1 MDAPAATYIRGVT
14 HSGSGRPRVGFGR
27 LASQSRAAAHLPR
40 SRDNLGLTWA
50 ELGAGDVPNLA
61 RLVERVEHADSAPF
75 RTAPDELLEYFTE
88 YQECQVV
95 GARDEDGELR
105 AYGAV
110 RASTATGG
118 PVRAIC
124 SGDVDP
130 DIREHGVGT
139 AILTWQLTAGR
150 DLVHRLSGGAGG
162 VVVVHVD
169 DGRDDTRSL
178 LERAGFT
185 EARAYVQLRRDLSE
199 PIPDVELERNLRVEP
214 WQAPLEDSIRRAHN
228 KAFEGSALTQ
238 QHTAESWEA
247 DRTFFVPEWSFVALD
262 RSSDRAQVAG
272 YLMSSRYEQDWP
284 ALGWT
289 EGSTDLVGVLP
300 PYRGRHVASALLA
313 AAMRAYRE
321 AGMQYAGMDVDAAD
335 ESGAYDLATN
345 LGYEAIHRSLAYAIE
360 V

>member
-1 MDAPAATYIRGVT
+1 MALG
-14 HSGSGRPRVGFGR
+14 SGSGKPRVGFGR
-27 LASQSRAAAHLPR
+27 LAAHARAATLLPR
-40 SRDNLGLTWA
+40 SRDGLGLTW
-50 ELGAGDVPNLA
+50 EQLGEQDVPNLA
-61 RLVERVEHADSAPF
+61 RLVERVEHADNVPF

-110 RASTATGG
+110 RAGMSTGG

-130 DIREHGVGT
+130 DIRENGVGT
-139 AILTWQLTAGR
+139 AILNWQLSAGK
-150 DLVHRLSGGAGG
+150 DLVHRLSGGQGG
-162 VVVVHVD
+162 LVVVHVD

-178 LERAGFT
+178 LTRMGFT
-185 EARAYVQLRRDLSE
+185 EARAYVQLRRDLSL

-214 WQAPLEDSIRRAHN
+214 WQEHLEDAIRRAHN

-238 QHTAESWEA
+238 QHSSESWEA
-247 DRTFFVPEWSFVALD
+247 DRTFFVPQWSFVVLD

-272 YLMSSRYEQDWP
+272 YLMSSKYEQDWP

-289 EGSTDLVGVLP
+289 EGATDLVGVLP
-300 PYRGRHVASALLA
+300 PYRGRHVASALLV

-321 AGMQYAGMDVDAAD
+321 AGLQYAGMDVDAAD
-335 ESGAYDLATN
+335 PAGAYDLATK
-345 LGYEAIHRSLAYAIE
+345 LGFEAIHRSQAFAIE